1 MCVLLL
7 NENFIS
13 QTDSSQEY
21 QLGVDEEI
29 QKSLEEQRISVIDED
44 CICVG
49 CCRIVGVNLYQPSE
63 TVDKFEDDQE
73 WDVQKGYLPDDCF
86 ADFFF
91 YHEIQEY
98 HQGKG
103 QTQQS
108 IVFEVVEEKE
118 QEADI
123 TPAGNDNLAGV
134 FEYQIEELL
143 FSFVF
148 FCVKPTFP
156 NDKSYH
162 KQYEF

>member
-73 WDVQKGYLPDDCF
+73 
-86 ADFFF
+86 
-91 YHEIQEY
+91 
-98 HQGKG
+98 
-103 QTQQS
+103 
-108 IVFEVVEEKE
+108 
-118 QEADI
+118 
-123 TPAGNDNLAGV
+123 
-134 FEYQIEELL
+134 
-143 FSFVF
+143 
-148 FCVKPTFP
+148 
-156 NDKSYH
+156 
-162 KQYEF
+162 